1 MMPRTWM
8 REAVIVLGVAALGLA
23 ACKEKTPC
31 DEGQEL
37 RSGYCWNVDAAAKVD
52 AVATS
57 GGSEAGGSEAG
68 GGEAGQAADPSAFG
82 RTCVTDADCAAPAS
96 LCAPVL
102 FYCTALGCD
111 VDATLCP
118 VVGWTCM
125 DVSAWASPGAH
136 MCFKGS

>member
-1 MMPRTWM
+1 M
-8 REAVIVLGVAALGLA
+8 REAVIVLGVTALSLA

-37 RSGYCWNVDAAAKVD
+37 RNGYCWYVDAAAPAD
-52 AVATS
+52 ATTS
-57 GGSEAGGSEAG
+57 ASGETGGE
-68 GGEAGQAADPSAFG
+68 EAGQAAGASAFG

-96 LCAPVL
+96 LCATQL

-111 VDATLCP
+111 VDPSLCP
-118 VVGWTCM
+118 VGWICM
-125 DVSAWASPGAH
+125 DVSAYVGHDAH